1 MAPAI
6 SSASAARAARRWPIS
21 SREPRPSSPYPSRQR
36 SQKRRRRPNS
46 RSATAYLGPLMDRR
60 ELGAGT
66 RVVRAARSL
75 PPGRGDPVVAPLVQS
90 VAFDYASA
98 AEQDA
103 VFGNDRPGYVY
114 GRYGTPTT
122 AALENA
128 LAELDG
134 VEAVTCF
141 VTGMAAISA
150 AVDGCAI
157 SRGGRVVAQEDCYG
171 QTRALFE
178 RWRRERGADIV
189 FVDTTD
195 HRAVEAALRAKP
207 TVLLYAEAIA
217 NPLLKVNDIAAL
229 ARLARDNGASLAVDA
244 TFATPVLFRPA
255 ALGAT
260 MVIHSLTK
268 YVNGHG
274 DVMGGSV
281 GGGEELGRAMRD
293 RTILDGAY
301 LPPHEAW
308 LAIRG
313 MRTLALRMRRQC
325 DSALAVARHLAKH
338 PKVARVRYPGLPDHP
353 QHEIATRQFGGLYG
367 GVVSFALRDDT
378 KPAAFRFLD
387 GLELAASATTI
398 GDLFTEVLYPP
409 ISSHRRL
416 PAEER
421 RRLGITDGF
430 LRVSVGIEDPDDI
443 IADIDLALD
452 RV

>member
-1 MAPAI
+1 
-6 SSASAARAARRWPIS
+6 
-21 SREPRPSSPYPSRQR
+21 
-36 SQKRRRRPNS
+36 
-46 RSATAYLGPLMDRR
+46 MDRR

-66 RVVRAARSL
+66 RVVRVARSL
-75 PPGRGDPVVAPLVQS
+75 PPGEGQPLVPPLVQS
-90 VAFDYASA
+90 VAFDYGSA

-103 VFGNDRPGYVY
+103 VFGGDRPGYVY

-122 AALENA
+122 AALEFA
-128 LAELDG
+128 MAELDG
-134 VEAVTCF
+134 VEAATCF
-141 VTGMAAISA
+141 VTGMAAIAA
-150 AVDGCAI
+150 AVDACAI

-178 RWRRERGADIV
+178 RWVRERSADIV

-195 HRAVEAALRAKP
+195 HKAVEAALQTK
-207 TVLLYAEAIA
+207 TTTLLYAEAIA
-217 NPLLKVNDIAAL
+217 NPLLRVNDVAAL
-229 ARLARDNGASLAVDA
+229 ARLSKANGASLALDA
-244 TFATPVLFRPA
+244 TFATPMLFRPA

-281 GGGEELGRAMRD
+281 GGSTELARAMRD

-301 LPPHEAW
+301 MPPHEAW

-313 MRTLALRMRRQC
+313 LRTLGLRVRRQC
-325 DSALAVARHLAKH
+325 ESALAVAQHLAKH
-338 PKVARVRYPGLPDHP
+338 PRVSRVRYPGLADHP
-353 QHEIATRQFGGLYG
+353 QHDVATRQFGGLYG
-367 GVVSFALRDDT
+367 GVVSFVLRDDT

-387 GLELAASATTI
+387 ALELAASATTI

-416 PAEER
+416 PADER
-421 RRLGITDGF
+421 KRLGISDGF
-430 LRVSVGIEDPDDI
+430 LRISVGIEEPDDI
-443 IADIDLALD
+443 LADIDRALD

>member
-1 MAPAI
+1 
-6 SSASAARAARRWPIS
+6 
-21 SREPRPSSPYPSRQR
+21 
-36 SQKRRRRPNS
+36 
-46 RSATAYLGPLMDRR
+46 MDRR

-66 RVVRAARSL
+66 RVVRVARSL
-75 PPGRGDPVVAPLVQS
+75 PPGEGQPLVPPLVQS
-90 VAFDYASA
+90 VAFDYGSA

-103 VFGNDRPGYVY
+103 VFGGDRPGYVY

-122 AALENA
+122 AALEFA
-128 LAELDG
+128 MAELDG
-134 VEAVTCF
+134 VEAATCF
-141 VTGMAAISA
+141 VTGMAAIAA
-150 AVDGCAI
+150 AVDACAI

-178 RWRRERGADIV
+178 RWVRERSADIV

-195 HRAVEAALRAKP
+195 HKAVEAALQTK
-207 TVLLYAEAIA
+207 TTTLLYAEAIA
-217 NPLLKVNDIAAL
+217 NPLLRVNDVAAL
-229 ARLARDNGASLAVDA
+229 ARLSKANGASLALDA
-244 TFATPVLFRPA
+244 TFATPMLFRPV

-281 GGGEELGRAMRD
+281 GGSTELARAMRD

-301 LPPHEAW
+301 MPPHEAW

-313 MRTLALRMRRQC
+313 LRTLGLRVRRQC
-325 DSALAVARHLAKH
+325 ESALAVAQHLAKH
-338 PKVARVRYPGLPDHP
+338 PRVSRVRYPGLADHP
-353 QHEIATRQFGGLYG
+353 QHDVATRQFGGLYG
-367 GVVSFALRDDT
+367 GVVSFVLRDDT

-387 GLELAASATTI
+387 ALELAASATTI

-416 PAEER
+416 PADER
-421 RRLGITDGF
+421 KRLGISDGF
-430 LRVSVGIEDPDDI
+430 LRISVGIEEPDDI
-443 IADIDLALD
+443 LADIDRALD